1 MFIIPSVAATFII
14 KSEKH
19 ISECIETFHVCLV
32 WIWPTTYVLLSDEH
46 KPDTSVE
53 GYDIWNIIL
62 AAGST

>member
-1 MFIIPSVAATFII
+1 M
-14 KSEKH
+14 
-19 ISECIETFHVCLV
+19 FHVCLV

-53 GYDIWNIIL
+53 GYDIWNILL